1 MVDRELAN
9 FADSGNVRVQ
19 KMVQT
24 GLSGF
29 INNNIEPI
37 LQAWE
42 DFARTI
48 EPPALT
54 MDDTELRDHARQM
67 LQAFAAD
74 LETSQSD
81 QEQAAKSKGLGKRGA
96 ADTAAE
102 THAEARLLSG
112 YTVVQLVSEYR
123 ALRSSVLVLWAA
135 EVGDMQVA
143 HMADVTRFNEAVDQ
157 ALAES
162 VARYER
168 MVKQSQNMFLAILG
182 HDLRNP
188 LGTVVTGSSFLMQ
201 AVDIPPK
208 YILVATRMF
217 NSAKRMSKLINDLID
232 FTRTHLGPGIPIR
245 VKQAS
250 IVTICND
257 VVDELRTYHPETTIN
272 FQGPQKL
279 DAIFDESRI
288 AQVLSNLIGNAI
300 QHGDREMPITVKLT
314 NCGDDIKVEV
324 NNRGKSIDDDKISA
338 IFDPMVRIAARV
350 NGVESNDSIEQTS
363 LGIGLYISREIVHAH
378 GGRIDVASN
387 EDDGTTFTVTMRRLP
402 AGFGAAVPPR
412 TGNDGSSIVAA

>member
-1 MVDRELAN
+1 MKV
-9 FADSGNVRVQ
+9 V
-19 KMVQT
+19 KMEQQR
-24 GLSGF
+24 LSCF
-29 INNNIEPI
+29 ISNNIEPI

-67 LQAFAAD
+67 LHAFAAD
-74 LETSQSD
+74 LETSQS
-81 QEQAAKSKGLGKRGA
+81 EHERIAKSKGLGERGA
-96 ADTAAE
+96 GDTAAE

-123 ALRSSVLVLWAA
+123 ALRSSVLTLWAA
-135 EVGDMQVA
+135 NVGHSRDL
-143 HMADVTRFNEAVDQ
+143 HMADVSRFNEAVDQ

-162 VARYER
+162 VARYDH

-188 LGTVVTGSSFLMQ
+188 LGTVVTGASFLMQ
-201 AVDIPPK
+201 AVDIAPK
-208 YILVATRMF
+208 YVLVATRMF

-245 VKQAS
+245 VKQGS
-250 IVTICND
+250 IVALCD
-257 VVDELRTYHPETTIN
+257 EVVNELRTFHPERMIELHA
-272 FQGPQKL
+272 PQKL

-300 QHGDREMPITVKLT
+300 QYGDPNTPVSVRVAVK
-314 NCGDDIKVEV
+314 GDGVLLEV
-324 NNRGKSIDDDKISA
+324 NNRGKTIANDKVLS
-338 IFDPMVRIAARV
+338 IFDPMVRIAAHV
-350 NGVESNDSIEQTS
+350 SSADSSDLIERTS

-378 GGRIDVASN
+378 GGEIKVTSDAA
-387 EDDGTTFTVTMRRLP
+387 EGTTFIMTMPRLP
-402 AGFGAAVPPR
+402 SGFGSSDHAGGVSGGSVSQAA
-412 TGNDGSSIVAA
+412 

>member
-1 MVDRELAN
+1 MTTQRH
-9 FADSGNVRVQ
+9 
-19 KMVQT
+19 

-29 INNNIEPI
+29 IHDNIEPI

-67 LQAFAAD
+67 LMAFADD
-74 LETSQSD
+74 LTTAQSEGERD
-81 QEQAAKSKGLGKRGA
+81 AKSKGLGKRGKN
-96 ADTAAE
+96 DTAAE

-123 ALRSSVLVLWAA
+123 ALRSSVLQLWAA
-135 EVGDMQVA
+135 DIGETRA
-143 HMADVTRFNEAVDQ
+143 SHMTDVTRFNEAVDQ

-162 VARYER
+162 VARYEF
-168 MVKQSQNMFLAILG
+168 MVKQTQNMFLAILG

-201 AVDIPPK
+201 AIDIPPK
-208 YILVATRMF
+208 YVLVATRMF

-245 VKQAS
+245 VKQANL
-250 IVTICND
+250 VAVCEE
-257 VVDELRTYHPETTIN
+257 VVDEMRTYHPERQIDLEI
-272 FQGPQKL
+272 PSRL
-279 DAIFDESRI
+279 EAIFDESRL

-300 QHGDREMPITVKLT
+300 QYSAPDMPVSVRLRSDGDAVSIA
-314 NCGDDIKVEV
+314 V
-324 NNRGKSIDDDKISA
+324 NNQGPPIAADKIASV
-338 IFDPMVRIAARV
+338 FDPMVRIAANV
-350 NGVESNDSIEQTS
+350 GANGVEGDYIERTS

-378 GGRIDVASN
+378 GGQIVVASN
-387 EDDGTTFTVTMRRLP
+387 ARDGTTFTVAMPRMPVAFRSMHDAVNAP
-402 AGFGAAVPPR
+402 DAA
-412 TGNDGSSIVAA
+412 AA

>member
-1 MVDRELAN
+1 MTEYRLG
-9 FADSGNVRVQ
+9 S
-19 KMVQT
+19 
-24 GLSGF
+24 F
-29 INNNIEPI
+29 IRDNMEPI

-67 LQAFAAD
+67 LLAFAAD
-74 LETSQSD
+74 LETPQS
-81 QEQAAKSKGLGKRGA
+81 EHERAAKSKGLGKRGA
-96 ADTAAE
+96 DDTAAE

-123 ALRSSVLVLWAA
+123 ALRSSVLTLWSADSGRGPS
-135 EVGDMQVA
+135 V

-162 VARYER
+162 IARYEF

-208 YILVATRMF
+208 YVLVATRMF

-245 VKQAS
+245 VKQGSLVA
-250 IVTICND
+250 VCEE
-257 VVDELRTYHPETTIN
+257 VVNELRTFHPEQLIELHVP
-272 FQGPQKL
+272 PQL
-279 DAIFDESRI
+279 DAIFDDSGI

-300 QHGDREMPITVKLT
+300 QYGSPDVPVVVRVTSSEA
-314 NCGDDIKVEV
+314 DIAIAV
-324 NNRGKSIDDDKISA
+324 NNRGTA
-338 IFDPMVRIAARV
+338 IPSDRLTAVFDPMVRIAANANSDYTER
-350 NGVESNDSIEQTS
+350 TS
-363 LGIGLYISREIVHAH
+363 LGIGLFISREIIHAH
-378 GGRIDVASN
+378 GGKIALASTDA
-387 EDDGTTFTVTMRRLP
+387 EGTTFTVTMPRLP
-402 AGFGAAVPPR
+402 RGFQQGE
-412 TGNDGSSIVAA
+412 G

>member
-1 MVDRELAN
+1 MTKNRLG
-9 FADSGNVRVQ
+9 S
-19 KMVQT
+19 
-24 GLSGF
+24 F
-29 INNNIEPI
+29 IRDNMEPI

-67 LQAFAAD
+67 LLAFSLD
-74 LETSQSD
+74 LSTPQSD
-81 QEQAAKSKGLGKRGA
+81 QEQAAKSKGLGKRQD

-123 ALRSSVLVLWAA
+123 ALRASVLTLWAKDVRDGQA
-135 EVGDMQVA
+135 TDMI
-143 HMADVTRFNEAVDQ
+143 DVTRFNEAVDQ

-162 VARYER
+162 IARYEF

-201 AVDIPPK
+201 ANDIPSR
-208 YILVATRMF
+208 YVLVATRMF
-217 NSAKRMSKLINDLID
+217 NSAKRMSKLINDLLD

-245 VKQAS
+245 VKQGSLTA
-250 IVTICND
+250 TCEM
-257 VVDELRTYHPETTIN
+257 VVDELRTFHAEKLIELEAP
-272 FQGPQKL
+272 PHL
-279 DAIFDESRI
+279 DAIFDEARI
-288 AQVLSNLIGNAI
+288 AQVLSNLIGNAL
-300 QHGDREMPITVKLT
+300 QYGTPDQPVKVRVTPRASAGGDEIV
-314 NCGDDIKVEV
+314 IAV
-324 NNRGKSIDDDKISA
+324 NNFGAPIAPDKLPS
-338 IFDPMVRIAARV
+338 IFDPMVRIAASV
-350 NGVESNDSIEQTS
+350 NMDYTERTS

-378 GGRIDVASN
+378 GGKLTVASN
-387 EDDGTTFTVTMRRLP
+387 ARDGTTFTVTMPRLP
-402 AGFGAAVPPR
+402 KGFQQAS
-412 TGNDGSSIVAA
+412 DG